1 MDTRRHVSIIQ
12 PTSAAMLGLLGCDV
26 GSQGK
31 RDSTRAGQ
39 GQEGRARCDAAGGEL
54 THHPQRV
61 AVERPSDSIR
71 NRVSN
76 QPLG

>member
-1 MDTRRHVSIIQ
+1 MDTRRHVSITQ

-39 GQEGRARCDAAGGEL
+39 EQRARCDAAEEGL
-54 THHPQRV
+54 TRHPQRV
-61 AVERPSDSIR
+61 AVERPSDSIW